1 MTRGEYMKQ
10 ARLRAG
16 LTQRS
21 LSKISGIHQQTI
33 NALENGYVQGSI
45 STIETLADAIG
56 ISVDEYIGHV
66 VTKSDI
72 NKKKKDIPEDLK
84 RYFGMK

>member
-1 MTRGEYMKQ
+1 MTRGDYMRQ

-16 LTQRS
+16 LSQRA

-33 NALENGYVQGSI
+33 NSLENGYVQGNI
-45 STIETLADAIG
+45 STIEILADAIG

-66 VTKSDI
+66 VTKSDSTEHTI
-72 NKKKKDIPEDLK
+72 TEGVQTNDK
-84 RYFGMK
+84 R

>member
-1 MTRGEYMKQ
+1 MTRGDHMKQ
-10 ARLRAG
+10 ARLKAG
-16 LTQRS
+16 LTQRA

-33 NALENGYVQGSI
+33 NALENSYVQGTI

-66 VTKSDI
+66 VTKS
-72 NKKKKDIPEDLK
+72 NTPDIPKDLK

>member
-1 MTRGEYMKQ
+1 MTRGEYMRR
-10 ARLRAG
+10 ARQRAG

-21 LSKISGIHQQTI
+21 LSKISGVAQQTI
-33 NALENGYVQGSI
+33 NALENGYTQGTI
-45 STIETLADAIG
+45 RTIETLADALG

-66 VTKSDI
+66 VIKSDI
-72 NKKKKDIPEDLK
+72 NKKKKDIPEDVK

>member
-1 MTRGEYMKQ
+1 MTRGDYMRQ

-16 LTQRS
+16 LSQRA

-33 NALENGYVQGSI
+33 NSLENGYVQGNI
-45 STIETLADAIG
+45 NTIEILADAIG

-66 VTKSDI
+66 VTKSDST
-72 NKKKKDIPEDLK
+72 DLE
-84 RYFGMK
+84 RYFGLK